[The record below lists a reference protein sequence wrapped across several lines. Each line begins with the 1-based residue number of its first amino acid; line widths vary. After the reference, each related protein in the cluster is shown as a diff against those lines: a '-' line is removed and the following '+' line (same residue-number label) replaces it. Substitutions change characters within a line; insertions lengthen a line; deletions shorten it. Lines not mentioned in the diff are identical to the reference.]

1 VSLARALE
9 AAASALPEHEDAI
22 RPANGDPERL
32 LAALTP
38 LAATQVL
45 GWLLDNHPDD
55 GEELALAWADLETGS
70 APLRGVADGPIG
82 KAGRKALRRVQ
93 HRLRSR
99 GIEVAAAPVVA
110 HVATLPK
117 LDDEINVALVSPPD
131 PSGAQLV
138 VVVESSPSGGT
149 RIFQGAVDLE
159 RGILEF
165 RVLQANR
172 SQARRLLRDL
182 DGNEALAATEAPR
195 EAVAALLA
203 RGAEAQPA
211 DRALPQAFGEWRSRV
226 ARAPAGAATPGGL
239 ARAALDPTPLAPSLL
254 REVAEA
260 VEAGGYGPWPPAFE
274 VLHAVAGKVRDAA
287 KSQLLVDDQ
296 QRRAHVDAT
305 IGDALESRYAPPA
318 AERTAARF
326 EELGYT
332 AWKRGRA
339 EEARRCLAAAR
350 AFREQPPR
358 ENPVARALLD
368 RALRPLLDVL
378 REEEA
383 SSPLVRP

>member
-9 AAASALPEHEDAI
+9 AAASALPEYEDAI

-32 LAALTP
+32 LAALAP
-38 LAATQVL
+38 PAATAVL
-45 GWLLDNHPDD
+45 AWLLEHYPDD
-55 GEELALAWADLETGS
+55 GEELALAWADLEAGA
-70 APLRGVADGPIG
+70 APLRGLEEGKLG
-82 KAGRKALRRVQ
+82 KAGRKALRRAQ

-99 GIEVAAAPVVA
+99 GVELGAAPVVA
-110 HVATLPK
+110 RVATLPK
-117 LDDEINVALVSPPD
+117 LDDAIDVALVSPPD

-159 RGILEF
+159 RGVLEF

-182 DGNEALAATEAPR
+182 DANAALAATEVPR
-195 EAVAALLA
+195 ESVAALLA
-203 RGAEAQPA
+203 RAVEAQPA

-226 ARAPAGAATPGGL
+226 ARAPEGASTPGAL
-239 ARAALDPTPLAPSLL
+239 ARAGIDAEPSPSLL

-260 VEAGGYGPWPPAFE
+260 VATGAYGPWPPDFE
-274 VLHAVAGKVRDAA
+274 VLHAVAEKVRDTA
-287 KSQLLVDDQ
+287 KSRLLVDDQ
-296 QRRAHVDAT
+296 QRRAQVDAA
-305 IGDALESRYAPPA
+305 IDDALETRYAPPA

-326 EELGYT
+326 EEYAYT
-332 AWKRGRA
+332 AWKHGRA
-339 EEARRCLAAAR
+339 EEAQRCIAAAR
-350 AFREQPPR
+350 AFREQPAR
-358 ENPVARALLD
+358 ENPVARALLE
-368 RALRPLLDVL
+368 RALQPLLDAL

>member
-1 VSLARALE
+1 LSLARALE

-32 LAALTP
+32 LAALAAP
-38 LAATQVL
+38 AATQVL
-45 GWLLDNHPDD
+45 AWLLDNHPGD
-55 GEELALAWADLETGS
+55 GEELALAWADLEAGT

-82 KAGRKALRRVQ
+82 KAGRKALRRAQ

-99 GIEVAAAPVVA
+99 GVEVGAAPLVA

-182 DGNEALAATEAPR
+182 AGNEALAATEAPR
-195 EAVAALLA
+195 ESVAVLLA
-203 RGAEAQPA
+203 RGAEAQPP
-211 DRALPQAFGEWRSRV
+211 DRALPQAFGEWRSRIT
-226 ARAPAGAATPGGL
+226 RAPEGAATPGAL
-239 ARAALDPTPLAPSLL
+239 ARAAVDVTSTPSLL

-260 VEAGGYGPWPPAFE
+260 IASGSYGPWPPAFE
-274 VLHAVAGKVRDAA
+274 VLHAVAEKVRDTA

-296 QRRAHVDAT
+296 QRRAQVDAA
-305 IGDALESRYAPPA
+305 IGDALDARYAPPA

-326 EELGYT
+326 EELAYS
-332 AWKRGRA
+332 AWKHGRA
-339 EEARRCLAAAR
+339 EDAKRCLAAAR
-350 AFREQPPR
+350 AFREQPPC
-358 ENPVARALLD
+358 ENPVARALFD
-368 RALRPLLDVL
+368 RALGPLLDVL
-378 REEEA
+378 REEA
-383 SSPLVRP
+383 AASPLVRP

>member
-1 VSLARALE
+1 MSLARALE

-32 LAALTP
+32 LASLP
-38 LAATQVL
+38 SPAATKVL
-45 GWLLDNHPDD
+45 AWLLDNHPDD
-55 GEELALAWADLETGS
+55 GEELALAWAELETGV
-70 APLRGVADGPIG
+70 APLRGVADEPIG
-82 KAGRKALRRVQ
+82 KAGRKALRRAQ

-99 GIEVAAAPVVA
+99 GIDLGTAPPVS

-182 DGNEALAATEAPR
+182 DANEALAATEVPR
-195 EAVAALLA
+195 EAVAALLTYA
-203 RGAEAQPA
+203 AEAQPG
-211 DRALPQAFGEWRSRV
+211 DRALPQAFGEWRSRI
-226 ARAPAGAATPGGL
+226 ARAPEGAATPGLL
-239 ARAALDPTPLAPSLL
+239 ARAAVAADPTPALL

-260 VEAGGYGPWPPAFE
+260 VAAGTYGPWPPAFE
-274 VLHAVAGKVRDAA
+274 VLHAIGEKVRDTA

-296 QRRAHVDAT
+296 QRRAQVDAV
-305 IGDALESRYAPPA
+305 IEDALDARFAAPA

-326 EELGYT
+326 EEFAYA

-339 EEARRCLAAAR
+339 DEAQRCIAAAR
-350 AFREQPPR
+350 AFREQTPR
-358 ENPVARALLD
+358 DNPIARALLD
-368 RALRPLLDVL
+368 RALQPLLDVL
-378 REEEA
+378 RDEQA
-383 SSPLVRP
+383 ASPLARP

>member
-1 VSLARALE
+1 MSLARALE

-32 LAALTP
+32 LAALTTP
-38 LAATQVL
+38 AATTVL
-45 GWLLDNHPDD
+45 AWLLDNHPDD
-55 GEELALAWADLETGS
+55 GEELALAWADLEAGT
-70 APLRGVADGPIG
+70 APLQGLVDGAIG
-82 KAGRKALRRVQ
+82 KAGRKALRRAQ

-99 GIEVAAAPVVA
+99 GIEAGVAPVVA
-110 HVATLPK
+110 HIGTLPK

-182 DGNEALAATEAPR
+182 AGNAALAATEAPR

-203 RGAEAQPA
+203 RGAEAQPS
-211 DRALPQAFGEWRSRV
+211 DRALPQAFGEWRSRI
-226 ARAPAGAATPGGL
+226 ARAPEGAPTPGAL
-239 ARAALDPTPLAPSLL
+239 ARAAVDAKPTPSLL

-260 VEAGGYGPWPPAFE
+260 VVAGTYGPWPPTFE
-274 VLHAVAGKVRDAA
+274 VIHAAAEKVRDTA

-296 QRRAHVDAT
+296 QRRAQVEDA
-305 IGDALESRYAPPA
+305 IGDALDLRYAPPA
-318 AERTAARF
+318 AERTAMRF
-326 EELGYT
+326 EEVAYT
-332 AWKRGRA
+332 AWKHGRA
-339 EEARRCLAAAR
+339 EEAERCIAVAR

-358 ENPVARALLD
+358 ENPVARALFDQSLQ
-368 RALRPLLDVL
+368 PLLDAL
-378 REEEA
+378 REHEA
-383 SSPLVRP
+383 ASPLVRP

>member
-1 VSLARALE
+1 LSLARALE

-38 LAATQVL
+38 PAATTVL
-45 GWLLDNHPDD
+45 AWLLDNHPGD
-55 GEELALAWADLETGS
+55 GEELALAWADLEAGT

-82 KAGRKALRRVQ
+82 KAGRKALRRAQ

-99 GIEVAAAPVVA
+99 GVELGAAPVVA
-110 HVATLPK
+110 HVAMLPK

-182 DGNEALAATEAPR
+182 EGNEALAATEAPR
-195 EAVAALLA
+195 ESVAALLA
-203 RGAEAQPA
+203 RAAEAQPA

-226 ARAPAGAATPGGL
+226 ARAPEGAATPGAL
-239 ARAALDPTPLAPSLL
+239 ARAAVDATSAPSLL

-260 VEAGGYGPWPPAFE
+260 VAVGAYGPWPPAFE
-274 VLHAVAGKVRDAA
+274 VLHAVAEKVRDTA

-296 QRRAHVDAT
+296 QRRAHVDAA
-305 IGDALESRYAPPA
+305 IGDALDTRYASPA

-326 EELGYT
+326 EELAFA

-339 EEARRCLAAAR
+339 EEAQRCVAAAR

-368 RALRPLLDVL
+368 RALQPLLDVL

-383 SSPLVRP
+383 SSKLVRP

>member
-1 VSLARALE
+1 LSLARALE

-32 LAALTP
+32 LAALPP

-45 GWLLDNHPDD
+45 AWLLDNHPGD
-55 GEELALAWADLETGS
+55 GEELALAWADLEAGT

-82 KAGRKALRRVQ
+82 KAGRKALRRAQ

-99 GIEVAAAPVVA
+99 GVELGAAPVVA

-149 RIFQGAVDLE
+149 RIFQSAVDLE

-182 DGNEALAATEAPR
+182 DGNEVLAATEVPR
-195 EAVAALLA
+195 ESVAALLA

-211 DRALPQAFGEWRSRV
+211 DRALPQAFGEWRSRI
-226 ARAPAGAATPGGL
+226 ARAPEGAALPGGL
-239 ARAALDPTPLAPSLL
+239 ARAAVDATPAPSLL

-260 VEAGGYGPWPPAFE
+260 VAVGTYGPWPPAFE
-274 VLHAVAGKVRDAA
+274 VLHAVAEKVRDTA
-287 KSQLLVDDQ
+287 KSPLLVDDQ
-296 QRRAHVDAT
+296 QRRAHVDAAL
-305 IGDALESRYAPPA
+305 GDALDTRYAPPA

-326 EELGYT
+326 EELAYT

-339 EEARRCLAAAR
+339 EEAQRCLAAAC

-368 RALRPLLDVL
+368 RALRPLLDAL
-378 REEEA
+378 REEESA
-383 SSPLVRP
+383 SPLVRA

>member
-38 LAATQVL
+38 PAATTVL
-45 GWLLDNHPDD
+45 AWLLDNHPGD
-55 GEELALAWADLETGS
+55 GEELALAWADLEAGT

-82 KAGRKALRRVQ
+82 KAGRKALRRAQ

-99 GIEVAAAPVVA
+99 GIELGAAPAVA

-138 VVVESSPSGGT
+138 IVVESSPSGGA

-226 ARAPAGAATPGGL
+226 ARAPEGAATPGAL
-239 ARAALDPTPLAPSLL
+239 ARAAVDATPAPSLL

-260 VEAGGYGPWPPAFE
+260 VAAGAYGPWPPAFE
-274 VLHAVAGKVRDAA
+274 VLRAVAEKVRDTA

-296 QRRAHVDAT
+296 QRRAHVEAA
-305 IGDALESRYAPPA
+305 IGDALDERYASPA

-326 EELGYT
+326 EELAFA
-332 AWKRGRA
+332 AWRRGRA
-339 EEARRCLAAAR
+339 EETQRCLVAAR

-368 RALRPLLDVL
+368 QALRPLLDAL
-378 REEEA
+378 REA
-383 SSPLVRP
+383 DAASPLVRP

>member
-1 VSLARALE
+1 MSLARALE
-9 AAASALPEHEDAI
+9 AAASALPEYEDAI

-32 LAALTP
+32 LAALPSTATTAV
-38 LAATQVL
+38 LA
-45 GWLLDNHPDD
+45 WLLEHHPDD
-55 GEELALAWADLETGS
+55 GEELALAWADLEAG
-70 APLRGVADGPIG
+70 AEPLRGLEEGKLG
-82 KAGRKALRRVQ
+82 KAGRKALRRAQ

-99 GIEVAAAPVVA
+99 GVELGRAPVVA
-110 HVATLPK
+110 RVATLPK
-117 LDDEINVALVSPPD
+117 LDDEIDVALVSPPD

-159 RGILEF
+159 RGVLEF

-182 DGNEALAATEAPR
+182 DANAALAATEVPR
-195 EAVAALLA
+195 ESVAALLA
-203 RGAEAQPA
+203 RAAEAQPA

-226 ARAPAGAATPGGL
+226 ARAPEGASTPGAL
-239 ARAALDPTPLAPSLL
+239 ARAGIDAAPTPSLL

-260 VEAGGYGPWPPAFE
+260 VAAGVYGPWPPEFE
-274 VLHAVAGKVRDAA
+274 ALHAVAEKVRDTA
-287 KSQLLVDDQ
+287 KSRLLVDDQ
-296 QRRAHVDAT
+296 QRRAQVDAA
-305 IGDALESRYAPPA
+305 IGDALETRYAPPA

-326 EELGYT
+326 EEFAYT

-339 EEARRCLAAAR
+339 EEAQRCIAAAR
-350 AFREQPPR
+350 AFREQAAR
-358 ENPVARALLD
+358 DNPVARALLE
-368 RALRPLLDVL
+368 RALRPLLDAL

>member
-1 VSLARALE
+1 LSLARALE

-32 LAALTP
+32 LAALSP
-38 LAATQVL
+38 AAATTVL
-45 GWLLDNHPDD
+45 AWLLDNHPDD
-55 GEELALAWADLETGS
+55 GEELALAWAELEAGS

-82 KAGRKALRRVQ
+82 KAGRKALRRAQ

-99 GIEVAAAPVVA
+99 GVEVGAAPVAA

-195 EAVAALLA
+195 ESVAVLLA
-203 RGAEAQPA
+203 RAAEAQPA

-226 ARAPAGAATPGGL
+226 ARAPEGASTPGALAREAVEATP
-239 ARAALDPTPLAPSLL
+239 TPSLL

-260 VEAGGYGPWPPAFE
+260 VAAGAYGPWPPAFE
-274 VLHAVAGKVRDAA
+274 ALHAVAEKVRDTA

-296 QRRAHVDAT
+296 QRRAHVDAA
-305 IGDALESRYAPPA
+305 IGDALDQRYAPPA

-326 EELGYT
+326 EELAYA
-332 AWKRGRA
+332 AWKHGRT
-339 EEARRCLAAAR
+339 EEAQRCLAAAH
-350 AFREQPPR
+350 AFREQPSR

-368 RALRPLLDVL
+368 RALRPLLDAL

-383 SSPLVRP
+383 ASPLVRP